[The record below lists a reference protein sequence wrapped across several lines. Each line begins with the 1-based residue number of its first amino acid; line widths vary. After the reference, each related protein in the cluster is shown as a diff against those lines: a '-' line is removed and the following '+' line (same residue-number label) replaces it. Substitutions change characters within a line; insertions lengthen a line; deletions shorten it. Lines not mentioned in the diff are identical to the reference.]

1 LGKPVREEHET
12 AQEKTRT
19 VAKALDVLLC
29 FSHSEPELSLTDI
42 SERLGIHK
50 STMHRLLGT
59 LEAKRFVQRDP
70 ETGRYRL
77 GTRLLELAFLVM
89 EHNDLQ
95 QRARP
100 HLYRLLEECQETVDL
115 SVLDG
120 NSVVYLEVIESP
132 HRVKLAARPGQRLP
146 VHSTASGK
154 ALLAFVPP
162 YELERLLPAELTR
175 YTESTLATREALI
188 RDLEAA
194 RQQGFAVSFQEHEA
208 GINAV
213 AAPVLDMRGY
223 PIAAVAVAGPA
234 FRLTPER
241 IKEIAPSV
249 KATAEAIARDVG
261 AVAL

>member
-1 LGKPVREEHET
+1 MQAKHET
-12 AQEKTRT
+12 AQEETRT

-29 FSHSEPELSLTDI
+29 FSHSEPELSLTEI
-42 SERLGIHK
+42 SARLGIHK

-77 GTRLLELAFLVM
+77 GTRILELAFLVM

-100 HLYRLLEECQETVDL
+100 HLYRLVEQCQETVDL

-120 NSVVYLEVIESP
+120 TQVVYLEVVESP

-146 VHSTASGK
+146 AHSTASGK
-154 ALLAFVPP
+154 ALLAFIPP
-162 YELERLLPAELTR
+162 QDLGRVLSAGDLAR
-175 YTESTLATREALI
+175 YTESTLTTREALLK
-188 RDLEAA
+188 DLEAT
-194 RQQGFAVSFQEHEA
+194 RQRGYAVSFQEHEA

-213 AAPVLDMRGY
+213 AAPVLDMRGH

-241 IKEIAPSV
+241 ILEIAPSV
-249 KATAEAIARDVG
+249 RATAEAIARDVG
-261 AVAL
+261 AVSL

>member
-1 LGKPVREEHET
+1 M
-12 AQEKTRT
+12 
-19 VAKALDVLLC
+19 AKALDVLLC
-29 FSHSEPELSLTDI
+29 FSHSEPELSLTEL
-42 SERLGIHK
+42 SARLGIHK

-59 LEAKRFVQRDP
+59 LESKGFVQRDR

-77 GTRLLELAFLVM
+77 GTRILELAFLVV

-100 HLYRLLEECQETVDL
+100 HLYRLVEQCQETVDL

-120 NSVVYLEVIESP
+120 THVVYLEVAESP

-154 ALLAFVPP
+154 ALLAFLPHQD
-162 YELERLLPAELTR
+162 LERLLSGELAR
-175 YTESTLATREALI
+175 YTDSTLTTREALLK
-188 RDLEAA
+188 DLEAT
-194 RQQGFAVSFQEHEA
+194 RQRGYAVSFQEHEA

-213 AAPVLDMRGY
+213 AAPVLDMRGH

-241 IKEIAPSV
+241 ILEIAPAV
-249 KATAEAIARDVG
+249 RATADAIARDVG

>member
-1 LGKPVREEHET
+1 M
-12 AQEKTRT
+12 
-19 VAKALDVLLC
+19 AKALDVLLC
-29 FSHSEPELSLTDI
+29 FSHGEPELSLTEL
-42 SERLGIHK
+42 SARLGIHK

-59 LEAKRFVQRDP
+59 LESKRFVQRDP

-77 GTRLLELAFLVM
+77 GTRILELAFLVV

-100 HLYRLLEECQETVDL
+100 HLYRLVEQCQETVDL

-120 NSVVYLEVIESP
+120 THVVYLEVVESP

-146 VHSTASGK
+146 AHSTASGK

-162 YELERLLPAELTR
+162 QDLERLLSGELAR
-175 YTESTLATREALI
+175 YTESTLTTREALLK
-188 RDLEAA
+188 DLEAT
-194 RQQGFAVSFQEHEA
+194 RQRGYAVSFQEHEA

-213 AAPVLDMRGY
+213 AAPVLDMRGH

-234 FRLTPER
+234 FRLTPQR
-241 IKEIAPSV
+241 ILEIAPAV
-249 KATAEAIARDVG
+249 RATAEAIARDVG
-261 AVAL
+261 AMAL

>member
-1 LGKPVREEHET
+1 MQAKHET
-12 AQEKTRT
+12 AQEETRT

-29 FSHSEPELSLTDI
+29 FSHSEPELSLTEI
-42 SERLGIHK
+42 SARLGIHK

-77 GTRLLELAFLVM
+77 GTRILELAFLVM

-100 HLYRLLEECQETVDL
+100 HLYRLVEQCQETVDL

-120 NSVVYLEVIESP
+120 THVVYLEVVESP

-154 ALLAFVPP
+154 AFLAFVPP
-162 YELERLLPAELTR
+162 HELDRLLPEELTR
-175 YTESTLATREALI
+175 YTESTLATREALLK
-188 RDLEAA
+188 DLEAT
-194 RQQGFAVSFQEHEA
+194 RERGFAVSSQEYEA

-241 IKEIAPSV
+241 ILEIAPAV
-249 KATAEAIARDVG
+249 RATAEAIARDVG
-261 AVAL
+261 AISL